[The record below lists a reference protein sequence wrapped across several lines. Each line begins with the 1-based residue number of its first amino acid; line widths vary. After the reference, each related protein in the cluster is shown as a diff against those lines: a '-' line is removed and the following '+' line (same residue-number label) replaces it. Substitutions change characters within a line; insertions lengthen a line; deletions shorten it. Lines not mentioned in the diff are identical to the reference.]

1 MDDVNETPTGFI
13 SFYSHEEYS
22 QACSYCSDY
31 NLDVLETVIYDFDML
46 VFFSLEDLYSCALF
60 CLSNLFHI
68 TVFQKT
74 CHSGIHWS
82 SMEISYIPTGFLFL
96 IIESDFIA
104 LYSFCVCKG
113 YSIWTSYK
121 DGYMI
126 LFHAVDQFNCA
137 VSFCEE
143 HQCLYFSYSM
153 DINIWSVIKR
163 PNVSIQWIILLN
175 IIFCILIS

>member
-31 NLDVLETVIYDFDML
+31 NLDVLETVIYYFYML

-74 CHSGIHWS
+74 CHSGLH
-82 SMEISYIPTGFLFL
+82 
-96 IIESDFIA
+96 
-104 LYSFCVCKG
+104 
-113 YSIWTSYK
+113 
-121 DGYMI
+121 
-126 LFHAVDQFNCA
+126 
-137 VSFCEE
+137 
-143 HQCLYFSYSM
+143 
-153 DINIWSVIKR
+153 
-163 PNVSIQWIILLN
+163 
-175 IIFCILIS
+175 